1 MMSLKRTLPALLLVV
16 CCGCQMNLLKSAL
29 TVQPGKQF
37 ELGGNQRGAFA
48 VQARNV
54 GNVPV
59 TLAER
64 RADGQVVWLG
74 TFRPGDA
81 QTIRFSA
88 GSAALV
94 RNTAPSPAQLML
106 VVTGAKDGLS
116 MAERTPQTP

>member
-1 MMSLKRTLPALLLVV
+1 
-16 CCGCQMNLLKSAL
+16 MNLLKSAL